1 MRAEEGDES
10 IKDYADE
17 ARQTRGKVAGSGLS
31 LPKKLLRLLGIGRG
45 QTAARA
51 DTVRTR
57 TNNTQGTLHRC
68 LSISH
73 TICLVWNIVG
83 RVRTFH

>member
-45 QTAARA
+45 RDGA
-51 DTVRTR
+51 
-57 TNNTQGTLHRC
+57 QGGHR
-68 LSISH
+68 
-73 TICLVWNIVG
+73 
-83 RVRTFH
+83 